1 MAHPLGP
8 TAIRFGELR
17 KLKFMLPMDDLR
29 LGWPDAFPGKYATK
43 MRHGSNEVRRWEVL
57 SGLLL
62 DVVFSP
68 G

>member
-1 MAHPLGP
+1 
-8 TAIRFGELR
+8 
-17 KLKFMLPMDDLR
+17 MDDLR